1 MNDKVIVLMAT
12 YNGSKFLKEQIE
24 SIQYQTHLNWELWI
38 RDDNS
43 SDSTVE
49 IIRNY
54 ESSDSRIRLVEDS
67 SGNLGVSKNFLKLLS
82 LAVLSEAN
90 YFCFSDQDDVW
101 IPDKIEKQLS
111 FMKEKECSKRAV
123 LVHSDLEVVDEKLA
137 MINLSFMSFL
147 NIHHVDNNAISVLLT
162 QNFVTGCTMMMNRE
176 LIEVAL
182 PVSNQVVIH
191 DWWLALCASAVGEVV
206 YINQAMVKYRQH
218 GSNEVGVR
226 SYVVLLNPFSKSWL
240 TALRKNRMQ
249 LLTSMLQAKELLER
263 VKHLNINN
271 SIVRKIA
278 AYAYILEVPPSK
290 RLKEIR
296 RNAFSKQTFMRQF
309 LFKLNLLTL

>member
-67 SGNLGVSKNFLKLLS
+67 DGNLGISKNFLKLLS
-82 LAVLSEAN
+82 LAALSEAN

-101 IPDKIEKQLS
+101 IPNKIEKQLS
-111 FMKEKECSKRAV
+111 FMKEKEYSKRAV
-123 LVHSDLEVVDEKLA
+123 LVHSDLEVVDEMLA
-137 MINLSFMSFL
+137 MVDLSFMNFL
-147 NIHHVDNNAISVLLT
+147 NIHHVENNAISVLLT

-182 PVSNQVVIH
+182 PMSNQVVIH

-240 TALRKNRMQ
+240 RALKENRMR
-249 LLTSMLQAKELLER
+249 LLTSTLQAKELLDR
-263 VKHLNINN
+263 VKVLNI
-271 SIVRKIA
+271 SGTTVKKIH
-278 AYAYILEVPPSK
+278 AYAYILQTPPIK
-290 RLKEIR
+290 RLKEIKKH
-296 RNAFSKQTFMRQF
+296 AFSKQTFMRQL